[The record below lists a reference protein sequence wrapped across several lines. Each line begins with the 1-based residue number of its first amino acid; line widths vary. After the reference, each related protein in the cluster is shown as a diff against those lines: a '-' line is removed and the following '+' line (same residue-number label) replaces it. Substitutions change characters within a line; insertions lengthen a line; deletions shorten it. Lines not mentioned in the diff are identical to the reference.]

1 MCRNVF
7 EEYDLA
13 VANRA
18 SRSTKETLRQ
28 ETRRQRREAVRR
40 LDHYVR
46 ELLRS
51 QPLTPANLSESPV
64 RLD

>member
-1 MCRNVF
+1 MCLNVF
-7 EEYDLA
+7 EEFDLA
-13 VANRA
+13 NTSRA
-18 SRSTKETLRQ
+18 SRSAKETLRQ

-46 ELLRS
+46 ELLRN

-64 RLD
+64 RPD